1 MQLVLHTAIGS
12 YCIELNIYAGAAL
25 VHTAGRASYDTE
37 LSVQLVSIYN

>member
-12 YCIELNIYAGAAL
+12 YCIELNIYAAL